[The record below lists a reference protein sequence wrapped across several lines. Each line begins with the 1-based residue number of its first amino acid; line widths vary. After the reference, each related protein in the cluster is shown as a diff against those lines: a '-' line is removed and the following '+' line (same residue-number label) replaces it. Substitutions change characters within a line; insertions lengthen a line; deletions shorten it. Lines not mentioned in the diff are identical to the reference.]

1 MAAGIDSS
9 TMTQDKQMER
19 KQNDRQRTGQ
29 KERRRG
35 VEEADGDP
43 SGNTNMEVINM
54 KCNGVSKEWKLGL
67 ST

>member
-1 MAAGIDSS
+1 
-9 TMTQDKQMER
+9 MER